1 MNNNNNIDNIIFSG
15 DGRGLNFSTFIGLLA
30 HMYIIDGVNRLTK
43 ADLLRRI
50 RGDALDVVAGLAH
63 ETTLDD
69 VIRVLSEN
77 YAVGETDQLNEV
89 MKLAETRFPSLE
101 MAIAKFIA
109 KTARTEMFNE
119 KTKIMLFTKVI
130 GIELGYEVK
139 KNAPE
144 TLSRAVELARTI
156 ENSTIDMVGRSMY
169 LGQMTNRLQQ
179 DYGGYFQND
188 NPIMT
193 TSTFINQNQ
202 MQTPMLPQ
210 PIYTPINI
218 NPYTP
223 QLQGMNNGFTIQ
235 TPMANNG
242 FVPQTPGTPYS
253 TPAAVNAING
263 NRITCNYCK
272 KLGHRATE
280 CYKKRNNE
288 RRNEV
293 RTIEVEEETVNA
305 IGSNNISATLLVNG
319 KYVRGLVDTGS
330 SITLLW
336 RSIAEK
342 LQLKINEAENT
353 AKSAS
358 THKIKIIGY
367 AHAEIKIGK
376 LVGNCKIDIVEDGE
390 TTMDCIFGLNLINKL
405 DLIIDTSSM
414 KLFNKQYGIGVKLYY
429 REFNKT
435 ICAID
440 YNYLNKLSPD
450 VGELI
455 KKYECIFESKLK
467 KPGLI
472 TDIKHCINLVDENI
486 SAYTPAYKTSPS
498 DKEFIEA
505 YIKDALDRGII
516 ERSKSSKY
524 GAPIVLNKKNGKTR
538 FCVNYKKLNSITVK
552 DRYPLPLI
560 SDCWYYLRNAKVF
573 SKLDLTQGYYQIM
586 MNEADKEK
594 TTFVSHIGSFQYTVM
609 PFGLVNGPA
618 TFQRMVEELLGEKL
632 RKTAIVFIDDFI
644 VFSNKKE
651 EHAKDLET
659 IFNLFKERRVSVQ
672 IEKCEIEKEEIK
684 FLGFKVSREGIT
696 YDGSKFIDLQ
706 ALPPPANQKELM
718 KFLGTVNYF
727 RSFIK
732 DFTSYTQPFFKLL
745 KKNINFTWDKELELN
760 RVKLLKVLA
769 GTNVLSFPKDTMDNV
784 IESDVS
790 NNGIGGV
797 MLQDGKPV
805 CFYSRSLNDAE
816 KKYSVTEKECLA
828 VVECVKYFKS
838 YINGRKVTI
847 ITDHQ
852 PLKYILTG
860 KFTDRIVKWSML
872 LQEVDFQIVYRPG
885 KENFLADTLSRYPS
899 GNGGSLDLDIPVY
912 TVTSVSSNEE
922 LLEFSKECIERELN
936 KEPFCKAMREYL
948 DNGSLPEEPG
958 IGREILLESEFYCV
972 MDDYLCRGTKHIQSS
987 RKSKFTGFQIV
998 IPKTMI
1004 VMVLK
1009 MFHECK
1015 LLGGHFGFI
1024 KTLNKIKERFY
1035 WRGMIKDIKHYT
1047 QQCNVCL
1054 SIKRKY
1060 GKKEGLLVPMRVV
1073 SEPFHTVGVDFI
1085 GPVEFKGVKIYLLVF
1100 IDYFSKWPEVFLT
1113 QYQDA
1118 ETVANILF
1126 YEIITRYG
1134 APARLVSDRGAVFL
1148 SAVVS
1153 GINKIFG
1160 TKKINSTAYHPQL
1173 DGQTEN
1179 FNSTL
1184 IRMLKSFINEE
1195 LYGNWSELLRCVL
1208 FTYRITPHVSTGFSP
1223 FFLLYNRQPRLPVDT
1238 SLKANFYSNR
1248 LILDF
1253 ANDIAQSIQNNVKRA
1268 RWFAEQKLEKSKE
1281 NQEVYYNK
1289 GRVPTQIG
1297 EGDYV
1302 YLHTPYVANGSDV
1315 PKKFYRPW
1323 TGPFKVIKKKSE
1335 VNFELE
1341 MGNSLAHR
1349 IVNVNRLKKVIN

>member
-342 LQLKINEAENT
+342 LQLKI
-353 AKSAS
+353 
-358 THKIKIIGY
+358 
-367 AHAEIKIGK
+367 
-376 LVGNCKIDIVEDGE
+376 
-390 TTMDCIFGLNLINKL
+390 
-405 DLIIDTSSM
+405 
-414 KLFNKQYGIGVKLYY
+414 
-429 REFNKT
+429 
-435 ICAID
+435 
-440 YNYLNKLSPD
+440 
-450 VGELI
+450 
-455 KKYECIFESKLK
+455 
-467 KPGLI
+467 
-472 TDIKHCINLVDENI
+472 
-486 SAYTPAYKTSPS
+486 
-498 DKEFIEA
+498 
-505 YIKDALDRGII
+505 
-516 ERSKSSKY
+516 
-524 GAPIVLNKKNGKTR
+524 
-538 FCVNYKKLNSITVK
+538 
-552 DRYPLPLI
+552 
-560 SDCWYYLRNAKVF
+560 
-573 SKLDLTQGYYQIM
+573 
-586 MNEADKEK
+586 NEADKEK

-987 RKSKFTGFQIV
+987 KKSKFTGFQIV